1 MTPRDANV
9 AQFSVRRADRQR
21 REHQVLKDGLAAAAD
36 ALYEWVGRD
45 QDVRVALVA
54 MYGDP
59 YAGAE
64 DRPEEGHSV
73 PVEAEFI
80 SLDRAKPL
88 TDAQRRHLAIETMR
102 AASEALFREMTLGVG
117 LADFIEDLSAAGE
130 AGDEEAGALFEL
142 IMSALNRR
150 GIQAG

>member
-1 MTPRDANV
+1 
-9 AQFSVRRADRQR
+9 
-21 REHQVLKDGLAAAAD
+21 
-36 ALYEWVGRD
+36 
-45 QDVRVALVA
+45 

-117 LADFIEDLSAAGE
+117 LADFIEDLSAAAE
-130 AGDEEAGALFEL
+130 AGDEEAGALFER
-142 IMSALNRR
+142 IMTALSRR
-150 GIQAG
+150 GVQAG